1 MRSEVE
7 VTPRLHEVGTVV
19 LVARLDVHEYL
30 DLDQGLRVEAL
41 LVPYDLDG
49 HHALLLVVEGLD
61 HLAKRP
67 FAQDADDLVAVEYMV
82 VRDDGIVTSLV
93 VVPWVGSGS
102 GLGLGVGSV
111 RRTL

>member
-7 VTPRLHEVGTVV
+7 VTPRLHKVGTVV

-41 LVPYDLDG
+41 LVTDDLDG

-61 HLAKRP
+61 HLLRVRVGVRVRVSAPCSRRP
-67 FAQDADDLVAVEYMV
+67 
-82 VRDDGIVTSLV
+82 
-93 VVPWVGSGS
+93 
-102 GLGLGVGSV
+102 
-111 RRTL
+111 